1 MENKKH
7 QNLQGNT
14 SILVFFRIIAHSKI
28 LIISVALSI
37 SVLVFIVSEPTPTN
51 PPLIFTSSSLV
62 KIGYFADE
70 YEDQILLDD
79 PIKLQKELGVE
90 FYTMSAGPSIS
101 IKDNGAVIQ
110 IDYLSKSQNDST
122 IGVQNVINYIINKHD
137 NIISNKK
144 QSANDRL
151 IVLNQEE
158 SFALLSTQR
167 QIDYI
172 SNEEIPF
179 NNDLKKNQVEAV
191 QDTINHINNILL
203 TSIEEKNN
211 NSVLLMQREI
221 AYLLENE
228 TMLLKEKTN
237 LIENIIYQDNQF
249 LIQSNSE
256 LDANVKA
263 TIMQRIHIN
272 QMKIIELEEAEA
284 VKAQRVIELQEAT
297 KTIDLELS
305 ENRNNLISELI
316 TLEASKSRIESSH
329 NETILK
335 LNERLLFLEDS
346 LVKTK
351 FKYSQLKNSIQWIL
365 KDIYKNSSIIGEIR
379 TSSEIQNK
387 IVSKYLLTLIAFI
400 STLILMS
407 FLVLFFNIL
416 RRDEDTANG

>member
-407 FLVLFFNIL
+407 FLVLFFDIL